1 MDVLLALALAFG
13 ESGADAARE
22 EESGESARQ
31 DESGVADALASLN
44 ALAPATRQAIGRRAE
59 WFAKLPR
66 QKQHEWVAHMIRR
79 ARGSETRF
87 DERIHPSHVA
97 EQLRE
102 EPPRVRSLVLS
113 YLPTRIAEDVAAQLG
128 MARHAH
134 TEANA
139 AAPEVVAVVRREFL
153 SRFEPPPSASS
164 ARPLDLLSGAGLA
177 RLVRLLGV
185 RETAVA
191 CRGIEAV
198 EAVASFL
205 RRFGPED
212 ARAIASHIASLT
224 DVEPARVR
232 FAEHV
237 TREALI
243 DGAEPGAMLDLVGLR
258 LLANSFGSDS
268 DSSRLRYAARK
279 LPIEASRLLSE
290 MAREGITRF
299 VKDEEEATEMR
310 RALARETATAAAG
323 LYGSSRRPTTTK
335 AATENEGGVEGA
347 RTRP

>member
-13 ESGADAARE
+13 DSGADSARAE
-22 EESGESARQ
+22 GDGESAQR
-31 DESGVADALASLN
+31 DESGVADALASLS

-79 ARGSETRF
+79 ARGSLPRF

-97 EQLRE
+97 ERLRE

-113 YLPTRIAEDVAAQLG
+113 YLPTRVAEEVAAQLG
-128 MARHAH
+128 VARHAT
-134 TEANA
+134 TEANT

-153 SRFEPPPSASS
+153 SRFEPPPDAAS

-212 ARAIASHIASLT
+212 ARAVASHIASLT
-224 DVEPARVR
+224 EVEPARVR
-232 FAEHV
+232 FAEQV

-258 LLANSFGSDS
+258 LLANSFGPDE
-268 DSSRLRYAARK
+268 DSSRLRYAAQK
-279 LPIEASRLLSE
+279 LPVEAARLLAE
-290 MAREGITRF
+290 MAREGVARF
-299 VKDEEEATEMR
+299 FADEEEAAEMR
-310 RALARETATAAAG
+310 RALARETATVAAG
-323 LYGSSRRPTTTK
+323 LYGSSRRPASK
-335 AATENEGGVEGA
+335 AATENEVGAEGT